1 VEIPEIK
8 QVTSM
13 TIFINNKSAKL
24 HCVLKDSF
32 IKEKRFL
39 LSCLTVYTWLTD
51 LHSEVDRE
59 VFAVELGA
67 TES

>member
-1 VEIPEIK
+1 
-8 QVTSM
+8 M
-13 TIFINNKSAKL
+13 TIFINNKSTKL
-24 HCVLKDSF
+24 HCVLKHSF
-32 IKEKRFL
+32 IKEKWFL
-39 LSCLTVYTWLTD
+39 LSCLTVYTRLTD

>member
-1 VEIPEIK
+1 
-8 QVTSM
+8 M
-13 TIFINNKSAKL
+13 TIFINNKSTKL

-67 TES
+67 TESCK